1 MEIIKMPNDT
11 PSFQEDHISQIP
23 ALQLLINLGYKY
35 ISPDEAMRM
44 RGGKAGNVILETV
57 LDERLRNMPCNS
69 FTSGGQKYQFS
80 NSSIS
85 EAINT
90 IKKMPYDGLIR
101 TNEKIYDLLSLGK
114 SFEETLSSGK
124 KSFDLKYIDWQ
135 DMSNNAF
142 HVTEEYSVET
152 SDGKHRRRPD
162 IILFINGIPVCVIEC
177 KRPDMKEPLGQ
188 AISQQ
193 IRNQDREEI
202 PCLYTFSQLLMVLS
216 VNDARYGTTGT
227 AIKFWSK
234 WKERSKDEADIQA
247 LINKPLDE
255 ETKEQLFK
263 DRYNYV
269 SRYFDSMEK
278 QGRMVTEQDRAIY
291 RLCRQE
297 RILDLMRY
305 FIVFD
310 AGEKKIAR
318 HQQYFVV
325 KSAINRVKEYETGK
339 KRRGGVIWHTQGS
352 GKSLTM
358 VMLSKALAMEPSIPN
373 PRVIIVTDRINLDKQ
388 IRDTFRHCGI
398 DAKRAG
404 SGADLLELI
413 EDERNTVMT
422 TVLFK
427 FRSAVRQSN
436 KEINTEN
443 VFVLADEGHR
453 SHYGTARGT
462 MERMLPGACY
472 IGFTGTPLMKDEK
485 RSTIEKFGGFID
497 PTYTIEEATADG
509 AVVRLIYEGRLN
521 ILKVNQEET
530 DKWFAR
536 ESEGLSFDQQAEL
549 KREFSGK
556 RRLMAVEDN
565 IKAIAYDISEHYS
578 KNWKGTGF
586 KAQLATGSK
595 ADALK
600 FKKYLDNF
608 GKVTSEVLISAP
620 DDREGY
626 EEVDEKPADEV
637 NNFWSKMMAR
647 FGDGEKYEEQIV
659 NKFKHDDEPEI
670 IIVVSKLLT
679 GFDAPKNTVLYL
691 AKELH
696 DHTLLQAIARV
707 NRVCDGKE
715 YGFII
720 DYAGILGELD
730 KAMTFYKALDG
741 FEEKDL
747 KGTLLRMKDE
757 VRQVAEDYTNL
768 KAMFLTIKN
777 KQDSEE
783 YLQMLG
789 DEELRD
795 KFYDRL
801 SKFSLRMGIALSSG
815 IFYEE
820 VDDKQAEDFRRYLKF
835 FQNLRRMAKNRY
847 SEALDMA
854 EYEPKIKRIL
864 DTYVTS
870 GDMVPLTG
878 QVDIFDKVKFDN
890 AVEKVEGKAAKAD
903 TIAYN
908 TRRTI
913 HDKYDED
920 PVFFKKFSELLKDAI
935 DAFRAERISDA
946 EYLKRVKDIA
956 ESIINKDSE
965 GLPEEL
971 KGNGAAAAIYR
982 VVNDEIS
989 KAGVSGVDLSKTALA
1004 IDDIVSK
1011 NAIVD
1016 WQYNDDA
1023 KKKMINEIEDYLI
1036 DEAGADFDS
1045 VDAIIDGVM
1054 KIAARRYTK

>member
-1 MEIIKMPNDT
+1 MPNDT
-11 PSFQEDHISQIP
+11 PLFQEDHISQIP

-35 ISPDEAMRM
+35 ISPDEALKM

-90 IKKMPYDGLIR
+90 LKKMPNDGLIR

-124 KSFDLKYIDWQ
+124 KSFDMKYIDWQ

-177 KRPDMKEPLGQ
+177 KRPDMKEPLVQ

-202 PCLYTFSQLLMVLS
+202 PYLYTFSQLLMVLS
-216 VNDARYGTTGT
+216 VDDARYGTTGT

-269 SRYFDSMEK
+269 SNYFDSMEK
-278 QGRMVTEQDRAIY
+278 QGRMITEQDRAIY
-291 RLCRQE
+291 RLCRRE
-297 RILDLMRY
+297 RLLDLMRY

-404 SGADLLELI
+404 SGSDLLELL

-427 FRSAVRQSN
+427 FRSAVRQSK

-485 RSTIEKFGGFID
+485 RSTMDKFGGFID

-509 AVVRLIYEGRLN
+509 AVVRLIYEGRMN
-521 ILKVNQEET
+521 VLKVNEEET

-536 ESEGLSFDQQAEL
+536 ESEGLSDYQKADL

-556 RRLMAVEDN
+556 RRLMSVEDN
-565 IKAIAYDISEHYS
+565 IKSIAYDISEHYS

-600 FKKYLDNF
+600 YKKFLDSF

-626 EEVDEKPADEV
+626 EEVDEKPSDEV
-637 NNFWSKMMAR
+637 NVFWSKMMKR
-647 FGDGEKYEEQIV
+647 FGDGEKYEEQVV

-715 YGFII
+715 YGFIV

-730 KAMTFYKALDG
+730 KALTFYKALDG
-741 FEEKDL
+741 FEENDL
-747 KGTLLRMKDE
+747 KSTLLRMKDE
-757 VRQVAEDYTNL
+757 VGQVAEDYTNL
-768 KAMFLTIKN
+768 KAMFSGIKN

-783 YLQMLG
+783 YMKLLG

-795 KFYDRL
+795 KFYDKL

-820 VDDKQAEDFRRYLKF
+820 VDEKQIEDYKKYLKF
-835 FQNLRRMAKNRY
+835 AQNLRRMAKNRY
-847 SEALDMA
+847 AEILDMA

-870 GDMVPLTG
+870 GDMVQITG
-878 QVDIFDKVKFDN
+878 QVDIFDKDKFDR
-890 AVEKVEGKAAKAD
+890 AVEHVEGKAAKAD

-908 TRRTI
+908 TKRTI
-913 HDKYDED
+913 HEKYDED
-920 PVFFKKFSELLKDAI
+920 PVFFRKFSQLLEDAI
-935 DAFRAERISDA
+935 RAFREERISDA
-946 EYLKRVKDIA
+946 QYLSKVRDVAD
-956 ESIINKDSE
+956 SIIKKDSE
-965 GLPEEL
+965 GLPDEL
-971 KGNGAAAAIYR
+971 IGNGSAAAIYR
-982 VVNDEIS
+982 VIDEEAEKSKIS
-989 KAGVSGVDLSKTALA
+989 GIDKVKSAIALEG
-1004 IDDIVSK
+1004 ILDK

-1023 KKKMINEIEDYLI
+1023 KNRMIGDMEDYLI
-1036 DEAGADFDS
+1036 DEAGVDYDS
-1045 VDAIIDGVM
+1045 VDAIINEVM
-1054 KIAARRYTK
+1054 KIASRKYAR